1 MGRIFS
7 FKWGLCKGTKSRQSV
22 VSQYNICTGC
32 CEAIAIL
39 SSTRV
44 QRRILVAI
52 PKKIGQA
59 PTAPVHLP
67 CMLEAEVSSNG
78 DLHYEKFPTLCSTS
92 QLTFHGWLADALAE
106 VEASPAMASRR
117 GASAS

>member
-1 MGRIFS
+1 MHISIQLLLHLLAGEKYKCFAMCEIL
-7 FKWGLCKGTKSRQSV
+7 GLKET
-22 VSQYNICTGC
+22 
-32 CEAIAIL
+32 E
-39 SSTRV
+39 
-44 QRRILVAI
+44 
-52 PKKIGQA
+52 KK
-59 PTAPVHLP
+59 
-67 CMLEAEVSSNG
+67 VSSNG